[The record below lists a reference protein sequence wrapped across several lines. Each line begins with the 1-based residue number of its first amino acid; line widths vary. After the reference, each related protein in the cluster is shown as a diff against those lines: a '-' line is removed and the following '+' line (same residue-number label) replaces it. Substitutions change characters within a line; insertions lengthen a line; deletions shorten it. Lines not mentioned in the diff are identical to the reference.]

1 MSSPSTATALPSSS
15 TRRRGRVKKLRGI
28 IFQCDEGS
36 ILGSWFIRPIEMLD
50 LRMAGLGRSLGNPS
64 LAMHLGLHVEI
75 EYGGEFVV
83 EQLCETPRDNFFDG
97 QNWTPI
103 ETFRARDRGGWDVTV
118 PATAF
123 RQIDDAIV
131 NKTIEYL
138 NFIPGRPFVS
148 EDCVM
153 LVERAFGKR
162 RMFADSPL
170 ARSLGFDLRVGEPA
184 LALLRPEARLD
195 RKAER
200 LLRADI
206 LRALPEAVTEWDAPN
221 ALFISRKLA
230 GLLLVFAA
238 VGGLSFHRWK
248 RREIQGA
255 R

>member
-1 MSSPSTATALPSSS
+1 MKEGQNMRSSSPRQP
-15 TRRRGRVKKLRGI
+15 GRVKELRGI

-50 LRMAGLGRSLGNPS
+50 LRIAGLGRSPADPS
-64 LAMHLGLHVEI
+64 LAMHVGLHVGI
-75 EYGGEFVV
+75 EDGSEFVV
-83 EQLCETPRDNFFDG
+83 EQLSETPRDNFIDG

-103 ETFRARDRGGWDVTV
+103 ETFRARDRGGWDVTIST
-118 PATAF
+118 TAF
-123 RQIDDAIV
+123 RQIDEGIV
-131 NKTIEYL
+131 NETIEYL
-138 NFIPGRPFVS
+138 NFIPKRPFVC

-170 ARSLGFDLRVGEPA
+170 ARSLGFGLRVGEPA
-184 LALLRPEARLD
+184 LALLRPEASLD
-195 RKAER
+195 SKAER

-221 ALFISRKLA
+221 ALFIARKLL
-230 GLLLVFAA
+230 GFLLVFAA
-238 VGGLSFHRWK
+238 LAGLIFYRS
-248 RREIQGA
+248 RR